1 MRHPFATILLAG
13 LCAVAAPAFLM
24 SPALAQGQIPGTL
37 APAPPV
43 IMVPPAAPPAPV
55 PSALS
60 ARPTRI
66 APLPEPG
73 VYPGTYRVPEGIR
86 HAAKKKKRQVRQTQS
101 FSDRV
106 VPCTQQAQIYN
117 VPEYRR
123 GSYISRCAG
132 GDY

>member
-1 MRHPFATILLAG
+1 MRHPSATTLLPG
-13 LCAVAAPAFLM
+13 LCVIAALAFAG
-24 SPALAQGQIPGTL
+24 PALAQGQIPGTL

-73 VYPGTYRVPEGIR
+73 VYPGTYREPRVVYHPS
-86 HAAKKKKRQVRQTQS
+86 KKKKRRVQQS

-117 VPEYRR
+117 VPDYQR
-123 GSYISRCAG
+123 GVYISRCAG
-132 GDY
+132 GDF